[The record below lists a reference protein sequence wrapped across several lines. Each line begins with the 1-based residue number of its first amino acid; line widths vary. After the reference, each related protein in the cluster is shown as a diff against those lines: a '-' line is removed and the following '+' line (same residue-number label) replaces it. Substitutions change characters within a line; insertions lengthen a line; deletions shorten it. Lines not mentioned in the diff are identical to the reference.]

1 MEYKYLFHEISE
13 QRRSEI
19 AQMSVSEAN
28 KKIASLDQEWTGNCR
43 TGIQQ
48 AQKSGD
54 TAFKNQKAGAYNQL
68 LFKIGDALDRI
79 QEKDYISQTKTGA
92 AQDFNSYMDCLS
104 MVILFICTLGFFVGG
119 ALGVALSYVVA
130 AIAKYGTILILKL
143 VPGIA
148 PAFENA
154 SEQVYILFFPV
165 FLILLLFTVLLII
178 GIVTENGGAV
188 GKKKKLEDQ
197 LSKIRG
203 RFSGLEREHQIY
215 GLIVELAELC
225 KTYARDKGSAGNLR
239 KLSWQDATNVTD
251 QIIQYFR
258 PVRNGYDDAMKTLV
272 DLYKQGGR

>member
-54 TAFKNQKAGAYNQL
+54 TAFKNQKA
-68 LFKIGDALDRI
+68 
-79 QEKDYISQTKTGA
+79 
-92 AQDFNSYMDCLS
+92 
-104 MVILFICTLGFFVGG
+104 
-119 ALGVALSYVVA
+119 GVALSYVVA

>member
-54 TAFKNQKAGAYNQL
+54 TAFKNQKAG
-68 LFKIGDALDRI
+68 
-79 QEKDYISQTKTGA
+79 
-92 AQDFNSYMDCLS
+92 
-104 MVILFICTLGFFVGG
+104 
-119 ALGVALSYVVA
+119 VALSYAVA

-178 GIVTENGGAV
+178 GIVTENVGAV

>member
-79 QEKDYISQTKTGA
+79 QEKDYISQTKT
-92 AQDFNSYMDCLS
+92 
-104 MVILFICTLGFFVGG
+104 
-119 ALGVALSYVVA
+119 GVALSYVVA